1 MELKDRIAAVRKA
14 AGLTQEQ
21 LGELLGVTR
30 QAVSKWESGQTT
42 PDAATIAALCE
53 KLHVSADYVL
63 LGKEPREGQTAAYEP
78 PDTCPCCGRKVSGS
92 ICPECG
98 YQLPNHPP
106 RGPQY
111 AVVATR
117 PGFVQSTESS
127 AQLVKYCGFTQ
138 EDANNAIA
146 HYVNNQSR
154 ILLRRGLVDSA
165 AQYIAAH
172 LDQDFFCPQIVVD
185 CGESEEALLYK
196 PKAFETPSPVKSQ
209 EGIGFWGGCCY
220 RCPADPLVLLMMD
233 RSFLRRYAASGAV
246 IAGLYLLN
254 RFLLVPLTSC
264 RLLAWHGADFLAGGL
279 MLCLLNGLLC
289 LTRRRPVERALP
301 ASLFLLACGLFW
313 EVVTPLYLLRSVGDL
328 RDVLAVWLGGVALLS
343 LWRVWDRL
351 GPGS

>member
-63 LGKEPREGQTAAYEP
+63 LGKEPGEGQTAAYEP

-154 ILLRRGLVDSA
+154 ILLQRGLVDSA

-209 EGIGFWGGCCY
+209 EGIGFWG
-220 RCPADPLVLLMMD
+220 VV
-233 RSFLRRYAASGAV
+233 GAV
-246 IAGLYLLN
+246 I
-254 RFLLVPLTSC
+254 
-264 RLLAWHGADFLAGGL
+264 
-279 MLCLLNGLLC
+279 
-289 LTRRRPVERALP
+289 
-301 ASLFLLACGLFW
+301 
-313 EVVTPLYLLRSVGDL
+313 
-328 RDVLAVWLGGVALLS
+328 VALLI
-343 LWRVWDRL
+343 LAFF
-351 GPGS
+351 